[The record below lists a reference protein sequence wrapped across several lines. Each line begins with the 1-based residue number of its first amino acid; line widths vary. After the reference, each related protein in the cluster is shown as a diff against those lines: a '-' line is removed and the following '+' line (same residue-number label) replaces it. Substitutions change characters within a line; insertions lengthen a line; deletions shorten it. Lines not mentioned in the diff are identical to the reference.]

1 MAIIERQNE
10 QSTLDKL
17 SAQRKLY
24 DMAKKLRTLRFVLCV
39 VIIVCLSIARLILSE
54 CHEIES
60 ALIIVTTMALISEPI
75 LERYIDKYRT
85 LAAQIQQRLDNEL
98 YGFEW
103 DDCVC
108 GKEPSDELVCDYK
121 EAIIN
126 EKLYNWYDVNIGNV
140 QDENVAVLLCQRENI
155 SYDSRLREWYVILNA
170 WTTAILIFIVV
181 YLSFAEGWDLMTVLV
196 FGVIPAIPI
205 AEWFISIF
213 KDNSVDKEHLESL
226 ELLVMKE
233 TNKVLAGRDVTKKT
247 LMKIQN
253 LLYLHRKSGFLIPN
267 WFYHFKR
274 KKSERRSAYSVQEFL
289 KKYNN

>member
-17 SAQRKLY
+17 SAQRKRY

-108 GKEPSDELVCDYK
+108 GKEPSDEVVCDYK

-155 SYDSRLREWYVILNA
+155 SYDSGLRERYVILNA
-170 WTTAILIFIVV
+170 WTAAILIFIVV

-213 KDNSVDKEHLESL
+213 KDNSIDKEHLESL

>member
-1 MAIIERQNE
+1 MAIIERQND
-10 QSTLDKL
+10 QSILDKL

-108 GKEPSDELVCDYK
+108 GKEPSDEVVCDYK

-170 WTTAILIFIVV
+170 WTAAILIFIVV

>member
-108 GKEPSDELVCDYK
+108 GKEPSDEVVCDF
-121 EAIIN
+121 
-126 EKLYNWYDVNIGNV
+126 D
-140 QDENVAVLLCQRENI
+140 
-155 SYDSRLREWYVILNA
+155 IL
-170 WTTAILIFIVV
+170 
-181 YLSFAEGWDLMTVLV
+181 
-196 FGVIPAIPI
+196 PP
-205 AEWFISIF
+205 
-213 KDNSVDKEHLESL
+213 
-226 ELLVMKE
+226 
-233 TNKVLAGRDVTKKT
+233 
-247 LMKIQN
+247 
-253 LLYLHRKSGFLIPN
+253 
-267 WFYHFKR
+267 
-274 KKSERRSAYSVQEFL
+274 L
-289 KKYNN
+289 KG

>member
-17 SAQRKLY
+17 TAQRKLY

-155 SYDSRLREWYVILNA
+155 SYDSGLREWYVTLNA
-170 WTTAILIFIVV
+170 WTAAILIFIVV

>member
-98 YGFEW
+98 YGFE
-103 DDCVC
+103 CH
-108 GKEPSDELVCDYK
+108 S
-121 EAIIN
+121 A
-126 EKLYNWYDVNIGNV
+126 
-140 QDENVAVLLCQRENI
+140 
-155 SYDSRLREWYVILNA
+155 
-170 WTTAILIFIVV
+170 
-181 YLSFAEGWDLMTVLV
+181 
-196 FGVIPAIPI
+196 
-205 AEWFISIF
+205 
-213 KDNSVDKEHLESL
+213 
-226 ELLVMKE
+226 
-233 TNKVLAGRDVTKKT
+233 AGR
-247 LMKIQN
+247 
-253 LLYLHRKSGFLIPN
+253 LL
-267 WFYHFKR
+267 
-274 KKSERRSAYSVQEFL
+274 
-289 KKYNN
+289 